1 MFSLL
6 PRDEKYFDR
15 FNELAQRIHEA
26 AVALNQF
33 FAEDAPVVVVSE
45 HVKRLEHECDQI
57 SHEILRRIDL
67 TFITPL
73 DREDIHR
80 LAVRLDDVID
90 LIDGTV
96 RRLSLFKVTQP
107 TPPSKRMAD
116 IVLRITAEL
125 VLGVGALSARK
136 GVIEHC
142 IAIKKLENEGDAA
155 YHDAVASLFTDQI
168 PVIDVI
174 KWKDIYENLERAVD
188 ACEAVAHILES
199 AVWKS
204 S

>member
-6 PRDEKYFDR
+6 PRDEKYFER
-15 FNELAQRIHEA
+15 FNEMARRIHEA
-26 AVALNQF
+26 AVALNEF
-33 FAEDAPVVVVSE
+33 FAEDAPVGVVAE
-45 HVKRLEHECDQI
+45 HVKRLEHECDEI

-96 RRLSLFKVTQP
+96 RRLSLFKVTEP

-116 IVLRITAEL
+116 VVLRITAEL
-125 VLGVGALSARK
+125 VLGRSE
-136 GVIEHC
+136 EHTSE
-142 IAIKKLENEGDAA
+142 LQ
-155 YHDAVASLFTDQI
+155 SQS
-168 PVIDVI
+168 
-174 KWKDIYENLERAVD
+174 NL
-188 ACEAVAHILES
+188 
-199 AVWKS
+199 
-204 S
+204 

>member
-15 FNELAQRIHEA
+15 FNEMAQRIHEA
-26 AVALNQF
+26 ALALNQF
-33 FAEDAPVVVVSE
+33 FAEEAPVAVVGE

-96 RRLSLFKVTQP
+96 RRLSLFKVTHP
-107 TPPSKRMAD
+107 TQPSKRMAD
-116 IVLRITAEL
+116 VVLRITAEM

>member
-26 AVALNQF
+26 AGALNQF
-33 FAEDAPVVVVSE
+33 FSEEAPVAVVSE

-73 DREDIHR
+73 DRDDIHR

-107 TPPSKRMAD
+107 TPPSQRMAD

>member
-33 FAEDAPVVVVSE
+33 FAEDAPVAVVSE

-107 TPPSKRMAD
+107 TPPSQRMAD

>member
-6 PRDEKYFDR
+6 PRDEKYFER

-26 AVALNQF
+26 ARSLNQF
-33 FAEDAPVVVVSE
+33 FAEEAPVATVAE

-107 TPPSKRMAD
+107 TIPSKRMAD
-116 IVLRITAEL
+116 VVLRITAEL

-188 ACEAVAHILES
+188 ACEAVAHVLES

>member
-6 PRDEKYFDR
+6 PKDEKYFER
-15 FNELAQRIHEA
+15 FNEMAQRIHEA
-26 AVALNQF
+26 AGALNQF
-33 FAEDAPVVVVSE
+33 FSEEAPVAVVAE

-96 RRLSLFKVTQP
+96 RRLSLFKVTHP
-107 TPPSKRMAD
+107 TQPSKRMAD
-116 IVLRITAEL
+116 VVLRIPPSSS
-125 VLGVGALSARK
+125 SASGPFPPGR
-136 GVIEHC
+136 ESSS
-142 IAIKKLENEGDAA
+142 AA
-155 YHDAVASLFTDQI
+155 SHQEARERGGTRPSTTRRSLFTDQI

>member
-26 AVALNQF
+26 AGALNQF
-33 FAEDAPVVVVSE
+33 FSEEAPVAVVSE

-73 DREDIHR
+73 DRDDIHR

-107 TPPSKRMAD
+107 TPPSQRMAD

-174 KWKDIYENLERAVD
+174 KWKDIYENLERAID

-199 AVWKS
+199 TVWKS

>member
-6 PRDEKYFDR
+6 PRDEKYFER
-15 FNELAQRIHEA
+15 FNEMAQRIHEA
-26 AVALNQF
+26 AGALHQF
-33 FAEDAPVVVVSE
+33 FAEGAPVLVVAE

-116 IVLRITAEL
+116 VVLRITAEL

>member
-6 PRDEKYFDR
+6 PKDEKYFER
-15 FNELAQRIHEA
+15 FNEMAQRIHEA
-26 AVALNQF
+26 ALVLNQF
-33 FAEDAPVVVVSE
+33 FSEESPVAVVAE

-57 SHEILRRIDL
+57 SHEILRRIDR

-96 RRLSLFKVTQP
+96 RRVSLFKVTKP

-116 IVLRITAEL
+116 VVARITAEL

-155 YHDAVASLFTDQI
+155 YHDAVASLFADQI

>member
-6 PRDEKYFDR
+6 PRDEKYFER
-15 FNELAQRIHEA
+15 FNEMAQRIHEA
-26 AVALNQF
+26 AGVQNQF
-33 FAEDAPVVVVSE
+33 FSEEAPVAVVAE
-45 HVKRLEHECDQI
+45 HVKRLEHECDEI
-57 SHEILRRIDL
+57 SHEILRRIDR

-73 DREDIHR
+73 DRDDIHR

-96 RRLSLFKVTQP
+96 RRLSLFNVTKP
-107 TPPSKRMAD
+107 TPPSKRLAD
-116 IVLRITAEL
+116 VVVRITAEL
-125 VLGVGALSARK
+125 VLAVRALSARK

-142 IAIKKLENEGDAA
+142 ILIKKLENEGDAA
-155 YHDAVASLFTDQI
+155 YHDAGASLFADPI

-174 KWKDIYENLERAVD
+174 KWKDIYENLERTVD